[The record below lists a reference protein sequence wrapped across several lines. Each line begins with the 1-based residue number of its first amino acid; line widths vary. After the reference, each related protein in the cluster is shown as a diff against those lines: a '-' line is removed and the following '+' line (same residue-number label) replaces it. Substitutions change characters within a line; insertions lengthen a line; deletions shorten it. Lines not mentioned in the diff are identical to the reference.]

1 MNANIKKKVGRPVK
15 KEEEYAVRVSTT
27 TTPELKKKM
36 DTSGYSVSY
45 ILQYGAKILLGDN
58 HQKELIEIE
67 NELSILKP
75 KLAMLESRRDLIL
88 AEQRRKEEYIKQR
101 ENEIKYLHAVFS
113 QLIKLQEKSGKL
125 SYYENW
131 IKEQYGI
138 QFNMKLVNENFQDA
152 LTAIDLLPEYVV
164 EKYSIRKVQKGQR
177 EEKMMVELMDR
188 EDEINE

>member
-1 MNANIKKKVGRPVK
+1 MNTKKKVGRPVK

-45 ILQYGAKILLGDN
+45 ILQYGAKLHLGDM
-58 HQKELIEIE
+58 HEKELMEIE

-75 KLAMLESRRDLIL
+75 KLAMLESRKDLIL
-88 AEQRRKEEYIKQR
+88 AEKRRKEEFIKQR

-113 QLIKLQEKSGKL
+113 YLIKAQEKRGKL
-125 SYYENW
+125 EYYENW
-131 IKEQYGI
+131 IREQFGI
-138 QFNMKLVNENFQDA
+138 QFNISLVNGDFKGA
-152 LTAIDLLPEYVV
+152 LEAADMLPEYVV

-177 EEKMMVELMDR
+177 EEKMMVELLEKDQ
-188 EDEINE
+188 EGGQ